1 MLATLRKK
9 SSYLEFIVTTNDN
22 NQETKIG
29 GEKEIKSNSN
39 SAYIVRENMARGR
52 SLGTV
57 YVHNVI
63 DGHTKVVPAG
73 QQKNLIIFDV
83 IVDNLD

>member
-1 MLATLRKK
+1 
-9 SSYLEFIVTTNDN
+9 
-22 NQETKIG
+22 
-29 GEKEIKSNSN
+29 
-39 SAYIVRENMARGR
+39 MAQAR

-83 IVDNLD
+83 IVANLD